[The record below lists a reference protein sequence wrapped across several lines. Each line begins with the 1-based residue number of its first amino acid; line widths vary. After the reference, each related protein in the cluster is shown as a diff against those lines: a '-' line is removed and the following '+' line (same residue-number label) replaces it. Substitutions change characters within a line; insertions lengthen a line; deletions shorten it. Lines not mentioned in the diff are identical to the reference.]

1 LEEKVKETPFS
12 RFFFGGEPIKL
23 NVKCNL
29 GVDIMIYNDKSI
41 SKHHGSIRTDPMAVE
56 KLVLLQDMCKRDI
69 NIYFVLPPPQDDVN
83 DKPQLYYTD
92 NSSKYGTKIN
102 NQKVTETTELNESDV
117 LSLGSFGLNLRCE
130 TRYIYG

>member
-69 NIYFVLPPPQDDVN
+69 NIYFVLPPPRMMSMIS
-83 DKPQLYYTD
+83 L
-92 NSSKYGTKIN
+92 NSIIRIIAQNTA
-102 NQKVTETTELNESDV
+102 Q
-117 LSLGSFGLNLRCE
+117 R
-130 TRYIYG
+130 